1 MKCFRVLTCLI
12 VAGAIQGCSTAGSP
26 RADVTDAGARA
37 TSATSSVEEIYVLR
51 SLREERSA
59 PDAFC
64 DAAKIGFTAKVQD
77 KYSFRAVATRP
88 SDGRIVDAKSHEA
101 GTILTCFDGAPGVAD
116 ANFYAEGTI
125 AGVQATGKGK
135 CTAIAPNL
143 PEAGIT
149 SVRCFLVLSNLPA
162 PYVSGVLTTNTVAS
176 RKPLGDESDP
186 PGYVQPSI
194 ATIRLWR
201 NR

>member
-1 MKCFRVLTCLI
+1 MKYVRVLTYLI
-12 VAGAIQGCSTAGSP
+12 IASAIDGCSTPGS
-26 RADVTDAGARA
+26 RAAATA
-37 TSATSSVEEIYVLR
+37 TSATSPPVEEIYVLR
-51 SLREERSA
+51 SLREERTA
-59 PDAFC
+59 PNAFC

-77 KYSFRAVATRP
+77 KYSFKAVATRP
-88 SDGRIVDAKSHEA
+88 SDGKIVDAKSHEA
-101 GTILTCFDGAPGVAD
+101 GTILTCFDGAPGVPD
-116 ANFYAEGTI
+116 ANFYAEGTM
-125 AGVQATGKGK
+125 AGVHATGKGK

-149 SVRCFLVLSNLPA
+149 SVRCFLVLSNLPG
-162 PYVSGVLTTNTVAS
+162 PYVAGVLTTNTVAS

-201 NR
+201 TR

>member
-1 MKCFRVLTCLI
+1 MKCLHVLTCLI
-12 VAGAIQGCSTAGSP
+12 VAGAVQGCSTPGSP
-26 RADVTDAGARA
+26 RPDAAATA
-37 TSATSSVEEIYVLR
+37 TSANSPAVEEIYVLR
-51 SLREERSA
+51 SLRDERSA
-59 PDAFC
+59 PDTFC
-64 DAAKIGFTAKVQD
+64 DAAKIGFSAKVQD
-77 KYSFRAVATRP
+77 KYSFKAVATRP
-88 SDGRIVDAKSHEA
+88 SDGKIVDAKSHEA
-101 GTILTCFDGAPGVAD
+101 GTILTCFDGAPGVPD
-116 ANFYAEGTI
+116 ANFYAEGTL

-176 RKPLGDESDP
+176 RKPLGDQSDP

-201 NR
+201 KP